1 MIGII
6 IAFTIGAMF
15 GAGVMCCCI
24 AAGRADREMEN
35 NDNDTYGLHDRQ
47 GGDSDADNGTKAGF
61 KSSR

>member
-24 AAGRADREMEN
+24 AAGRADREMKN
-35 NDNDTYGLHDRQ
+35 ND
-47 GGDSDADNGTKAGF
+47 KA
-61 KSSR
+61 